1 MNASPDR
8 RYFARIARES
18 GFRAGPLE
26 TVYRLAQ
33 LLAGIG
39 ERFGDELLLR
49 GGTALNLLHLD
60 VPRLSVDIDLD
71 FVGTADAEQAR
82 QRRPQLLAE
91 IEALAQATGY
101 EVAQER
107 ASYAMAHLRLPYLD
121 ADGRPALLKFDVN
134 FLDRVP
140 VLPPVRLA
148 VQHPFGDDLAT
159 STMLTF
165 ALPELAATKTIAL
178 VRRAL
183 ARDLFDAAMLATLP
197 DLDGE
202 RMRTVLVV
210 RGAGYPLPSPRDY
223 SLDVG
228 PGPGDQLAVRSAR
241 SLPPAAA
248 RHARRCARSGEGPPP
263 NGDRAG
269 AGSPRVSR
277 SPRTRRAAPRRAARS
292 RAPRPRRG
300 QPRASVALAR
310 RGRGARGAIGGRGQG
325 WSRYPISQT

>member
-8 RYFARIARES
+8 RYFTRIARES

-26 TVYRLAQ
+26 TVYRLAR
-33 LLAGIG
+33 LLAGIS

-60 VPRLSVDIDLD
+60 VPRLSVDIVLD

-91 IEALAQATGY
+91 IEALAQAAGY

-107 ASYAMAHLRLPYLD
+107 ASYAMAHLRLSYLD
-121 ADGRPALLKFDVN
+121 ADGRPAPLKFDVN

-140 VLPPVRLA
+140 VLAPVRLA

-183 ARDLFDAAMLATLP
+183 ARDLFDAAMLAMLP
-197 DLDGE
+197 DLDVE
-202 RMRTVLVV
+202 RMQTVLVV
-210 RGAGYPLPSPRDY
+210 RGASYPPPSPRDY
-223 SLDVG
+223 SLDVVDRVRAISWRSEVLALCRRPLPVTLEEARVQATDLLQTVTELD
-228 PGPGDQLAVRSAR
+228 PGHLEFLEHLERGELRPDVLPEAELRDRVAANPGLLWRQRV
-241 SLPPAAA
+241 
-248 RHARRCARSGEGPPP
+248 
-263 NGDRAG
+263 G
-269 AGSPRVSR
+269 AE
-277 SPRTRRAAPRRAARS
+277 
-292 RAPRPRRG
+292 
-300 QPRASVALAR
+300 ALEER
-310 RGRGARGAIGGRGQG
+310 
-325 WSRYPISQT
+325 